1 MNSTRFEIEQEIKAR
16 EKIIDHCNELIEM
29 NNRLIKDKWTEIKDF
44 VNGNSAEKANE
55 GATYIKMRQKEIRDK
70 QTEIGRKKDQIANYR
85 AMLSFR
91 DR

>member
-1 MNSTRFEIEQEIKAR
+1 MNSTRFEIEQEIKIR
-16 EKIIDHCNELIEM
+16 EKVINQCNEFIEM

-44 VNGNSAEKANE
+44 VNGNSAEKAND